1 MPSTEKTAAG
11 EQYVIPGC
19 ERIIPAPRPAFP
31 LDGAQLVIP
40 GAERLS
46 DRALAARLMARP
58 LRPRLGQ
65 LAISRSP
72 LFAPRG

>member
-11 EQYVIPGC
+11 EQYVIPGF
-19 ERIIPAPRPAFP
+19 ERIIPAPRPVFP

-40 GAERLS
+40 GAERIS
-46 DRALAARLMARP
+46 DRALAARLMAQP
-58 LRPRLGQ
+58 LGPRRGQ
-65 LAISRSP
+65 VAICRSP